1 MLLRETCCH
10 SGSRSAG
17 RPFFGITLRVNLAV
31 HAATVLATLPALSA
45 LSGLLLTA
53 LMLSTAGLALAA
65 LLLLT
70 GLLLPTLLRIALLLL
85 RVARILLFIR
95 HRDVLLCFRSPP
107 SNAITTRER
116 LLGFLAPALIFSAT
130 NWKITG
136 KCQLSDQAS
145 GSIPPGAD
153 PGFRLCRAQA
163 ALLRVGGDKDLPGIR
178 EAADA
183 WNISSS
189 SLLTASRSVRSTA

>member
-31 HAATVLATLPALSA
+31 HAAAVLATLPALSA

-70 GLLLPTLLRIALLLL
+70 GLLLPALLRIALLLL

-145 GSIPPGAD
+145 GSIAPRRRSGLSFAARKPP
-153 PGFRLCRAQA
+153 C
-163 ALLRVGGDKDLPGIR
+163 
-178 EAADA
+178 
-183 WNISSS
+183 
-189 SLLTASRSVRSTA
+189 

>member
-17 RPFFGITLRVNLAV
+17 RPYFGITLRVNLAV
-31 HAATVLATLPALSA
+31 HAAAVLATLPALPA

-70 GLLLPTLLRIALLLL
+70 GLLLPALLRIALLLL

-95 HRDVLLCFRSPP
+95 HRDVLHGFWKPP
-107 SNAITTRER
+107 VQHHDNPRAPKAVP
-116 LLGFLAPALIFSAT
+116 LGFPHIFD
-130 NWKITG
+130 NELENNK
-136 KCQLSDQAS
+136 KYRDS
-145 GSIPPGAD
+145 GP
-153 PGFRLCRAQA
+153 
-163 ALLRVGGDKDLPGIR
+163 
-178 EAADA
+178 
-183 WNISSS
+183 
-189 SLLTASRSVRSTA
+189 